1 MSVEHNATG
10 SIPLLLH
17 SKSKPVDDVE
27 YEEEDGEGDQE
38 KLVNPE
44 IKVEMTN

>member
-17 SKSKPVDDVE
+17 NKSKPVDDVE

-38 KLVNPE
+38 LERNYVP
-44 IKVEMTN
+44 VRR